1 MISHLHTAQN
11 WIAQH
16 PRHIMAGVAA
26 LLLGTGITA
35 FGVAPLEAQ
44 IDDMPLRQLVEP
56 IEPSTQLGSRSLE
69 APVPFVLHR
78 SDTTLRFDTTASLL
92 QRLGVSDTSAQQF
105 LSANPIAAQLL
116 RGPSGKLVTAEA
128 NDNQQLLRLVARWV
142 PSESNNSATPPSH
155 YQRLVVERT
164 VTGFVAR
171 TESAEFNTSLR
182 MASGTIRTS
191 LFAATDAA
199 RLPDSVASQL
209 ADLFSSDIDFR
220 RDLRQGDTFSVVY
233 EALEA
238 DGELLRFGRMIS
250 AQFINNGRTHQAMW
264 FQEPGQR
271 GGYYTLDG
279 ESMRRAFLA
288 SPLAFS
294 RVSSG
299 YGMRFHPV
307 HGDRRPHLGVDYA
320 APTGTPVRSVADG
333 VVSFVGRQ
341 GGYGNVVF
349 IQHRDNKV
357 TVYAHLSRMDVRNGQ
372 RVSQGDNIGAV
383 GCTGTCTGP
392 HLHFEYRHNGRH
404 LDPLILARDKSG
416 EPISR
421 QARAAFTQAAAEVR
435 QQLAQAATSQVASAE

>member
-164 VTGFVAR
+164 ETGFVAR

>member
-1 MISHLHTAQN
+1 MNLHLQTAQH

-56 IEPSTQLGSRSLE
+56 IEPATQLLSQSLD

-78 SDTTLRFDTTASLL
+78 SDTTQRSDTVASLM
-92 QRLGVSDTSAQQF
+92 QRLGVADSAAQQF
-105 LSANPIAAQLL
+105 FASNPIAAQLL
-116 RGPSGKLVTAEA
+116 RGPVGKLVTAET

-142 PSESNNSATPPSH
+142 PSESDNSATPPSH

-164 VTGFVAR
+164 SSGFTAQ
-171 TESAEFNTSLR
+171 TETAELNTSLR
-182 MASGTIRTS
+182 MASGTIRSS

-199 RLPDSVASQL
+199 RLPDSIASQL

-238 DGELLRFGRMIS
+238 DGELLRFGRMVS
-250 AQFINNGRTHQAMW
+250 AQFINNGRAHHAMW
-264 FQEPGQR
+264 FQEPGKR

-320 APTGTPVRSVADG
+320 APTGTPVRTVADG
-333 VVSFVGRQ
+333 IVTFAGRQ

-357 TVYAHLSRMDVRNGQ
+357 TVYAHLSRINVRNGQ
-372 RVSQGDNIGAV
+372 RVGQGDNIGAV

-392 HLHFEYRHNGRH
+392 HLHFEYRQNGRH
-404 LDPLILARDKSG
+404 LDPLVLARDKSG

-421 QARAAFTQAAAEVR
+421 QARAAFEQAAAMVR

>member
-1 MISHLHTAQN
+1 MISHLHTIQH
-11 WIAQH
+11 WILQH
-16 PRHIMAGVAA
+16 HRLVMGGVAA
-26 LLLGTGITA
+26 LLFGTGITA

-44 IDDMPLRQLVEP
+44 IENIPLRQLVEP
-56 IEPSTQLGSRSLE
+56 IEPSSQLSSVSLE

-78 SDTTLRFDTTASLL
+78 SDTTLRSDTTASLL

-105 LSANPIAAQLL
+105 LSSHPIAAQLL
-116 RGPSGKLVTAEA
+116 RGPSGKLVTAET
-128 NDNQQLLRLVARWV
+128 NDSQQLLRLIARWV
-142 PSESNNSATPPSH
+142 PIDSNNPDTPPSH
-155 YQRLVVERT
+155 YQRLVVERSNA
-164 VTGFVAR
+164 GFTAH
-171 TESAEFNTSLR
+171 TESATFNTSLR

-199 RLPDSVASQL
+199 RLPDSIASQL

-238 DGELLRFGRMIS
+238 DGELLRFGRMVS
-250 AQFINNGRTHQAMW
+250 AQFVNNGRTHQAMW
-264 FQEPGQR
+264 FQEPGKR
-271 GGYYTLDG
+271 GGFYTLEG

-307 HGDRRPHLGVDYA
+307 HGVRRPHLGVDYA
-320 APTGTPVRSVADG
+320 APTGTAVRTVADG
-333 VVSFVGRQ
+333 VVTFAGRQ

-349 IQHRDNKV
+349 IQHRDHKV
-357 TVYAHLSRMDVRNGQ
+357 TVYAHLSRMNVRRGQ
-372 RVSQGDNIGAV
+372 AVSQGDNIGAV

-421 QARAAFTQAAAEVR
+421 LARTAFNQAAAQVR

>member
-1 MISHLHTAQN
+1 MNSHLHIVQQ

-16 PRHIMAGVAA
+16 PRHIMSGMAA

-44 IDDMPLRQLVEP
+44 IEAIPLRQLVEP
-56 IEPSTQLGSRSLE
+56 ISPATDFLSQSLE

-78 SDTTLRFDTTASLL
+78 SDTTLRSDTVAGLL
-92 QRLGVSDTSAQQF
+92 QRLGVADSAAQQF
-105 LSANPIAAQLL
+105 FASNPVAAQLL
-116 RGPSGKLVTAEA
+116 RGPAGKLVTAET

-142 PSESNNSATPPSH
+142 PHETDNTATPPSH
-155 YQRLVVERT
+155 YQRLVVERSDS
-164 VTGFVAR
+164 GFTAQ
-171 TESAEFNTSLR
+171 TQAAEFNTSLR
-182 MASGTIRTS
+182 MASGTIRSS

-199 RLPDSVASQL
+199 RLPDSIASQL

-220 RDLRQGDTFSVVY
+220 RDLRQGDTFSLVY

-238 DGELLRFGRMIS
+238 DGELLRFGRLVS

-264 FQEPGQR
+264 FQEPGKR

-307 HGDRRPHLGVDYA
+307 HGGRRPHLGVDYA
-320 APTGTPVRSVADG
+320 APTGTPVRTVADG
-333 VVSFVGRQ
+333 VVTFAGRQ

-349 IQHRDNKV
+349 IQHRDSKV
-357 TVYAHLSRMDVRNGQ
+357 TVYAHLSRINVRNGQ
-372 RVSQGDNIGAV
+372 RVGQGDNIGAV

-404 LDPLILARDKSG
+404 LDPLLLARDKSG

-421 QARAAFTQAAAEVR
+421 QARAAFEQAASMVR

>member
-1 MISHLHTAQN
+1 MISHLHTAQH

-44 IDDMPLRQLVEP
+44 IEDMPLRQLVEP
-56 IEPSTQLGSRSLE
+56 IEPSTQLGSLSLE

-78 SDTTLRFDTTASLL
+78 SDTTMRSDTTASLL
-92 QRLGVSDTSAQQF
+92 QRLGVSDTAAQQF
-105 LSANPIAAQLL
+105 LSSHPVAAQLL
-116 RGPSGKLVTAEA
+116 RGPAGKLVTAET
-128 NDNQQLLRLVARWV
+128 NDNQQLIRLVARWV
-142 PSESNNSATPPSH
+142 PNDNNNPDAPPSH

-164 VTGFVAR
+164 DAGFTAH
-171 TESAEFNTSLR
+171 TESAPFSTSLR
-182 MASGTIRTS
+182 MASGTIHSS

-199 RLPDSVASQL
+199 RLPDSIASQL

-238 DGELLRFGRMIS
+238 DGELLRFGRMVS

-264 FQEPGQR
+264 FQEPGKR
-271 GGYYTLDG
+271 GGYYTLEG

-307 HGDRRPHLGVDYA
+307 HGVRRPHLGVDYA
-320 APTGTPVRSVADG
+320 APTGTAVRTVADG
-333 VVSFVGRQ
+333 VVSFAGRQ

-357 TVYAHLSRMDVRNGQ
+357 TVYAHLSRMNVRKGQ
-372 RVSQGDNIGAV
+372 AVSQGDNIGAV

-421 QARAAFTQAAAEVR
+421 QARAAFGEAAAQVR

>member
-1 MISHLHTAQN
+1 MILLFKTAPLWLQKY
-11 WIAQH
+11 
-16 PRHIMAGVAA
+16 PRRLTAGVAA
-26 LLLGTGITA
+26 LLLGTGVTA

-44 IDDMPLRQLVEP
+44 IEHMPLRQLIEP
-56 IEPSTQLGSRSLE
+56 IHTATPVWGQSLE

-78 SDTTLRFDTTASLL
+78 SDATLRTDTLATLL
-92 QRLGVSDTSAQQF
+92 QRLGVVDRVAQQF
-105 LSANPIAAQLL
+105 LRTDPAAAELL
-116 RGPSGKLVTAEA
+116 RGPAGKLVSAETT
-128 NDNQQLLRLVARWV
+128 DDQQLLRLVARWAPTASN
-142 PSESNNSATPPSH
+142 PSSDAPNH

-164 VTGFVAR
+164 NTGLTADLQ
-171 TESAEFNTSLR
+171 TNELEPTLR
-182 MASGTIRTS
+182 MASGTIRSS

-199 RLPDSVASQL
+199 RIPDSVAIQL
-209 ADLFSSDIDFR
+209 AEVFSADIDFR

-250 AQFINNGRTHQAMW
+250 AEFVNKGHAHQVMW
-264 FQEPGQR
+264 YQEPTKPGA
-271 GGYYTLDG
+271 YYTLEG

-307 HGDRRPHLGVDYA
+307 HGVRRPHLGVDYA
-320 APTGTPVRSVADG
+320 APTGTPVRTVGDG
-333 VVSFVGRQ
+333 VVSFAGRQ

-357 TVYAHLSRMDVRNGQ
+357 TVYAHLSRIGVRKGQ
-372 RVSQGDNIGAV
+372 RLSQGDNIGAV

-404 LDPLILARDKSG
+404 LNPMILARDKSG
-416 EPISR
+416 QPISQ
-421 QARAAFTQAAAEVR
+421 QARADFTQAATRLR
-435 QQLAQAATSQVASAE
+435 QYLAQAATTEVASAE